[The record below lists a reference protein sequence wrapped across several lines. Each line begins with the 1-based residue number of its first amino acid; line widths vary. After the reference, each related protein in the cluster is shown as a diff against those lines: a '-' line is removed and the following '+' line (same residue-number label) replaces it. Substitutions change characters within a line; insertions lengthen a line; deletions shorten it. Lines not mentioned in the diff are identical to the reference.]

1 MTSATPT
8 PISIFDV
15 DRTLT
20 RLPTYSAFLIFAALR
35 ARPWRLL
42 LLPLITPW
50 MLAYAARLIDR
61 RRLKAMMYWIALGR
75 RLPRGRAE
83 RIGEAF
89 AERLFRRGLYRE
101 AIATIRRE
109 RADGRRVMLATAAP
123 ELYIRPL
130 AMRLGISDVIATSCR
145 WSDGHLDPAIEGDN
159 CYGAAKLAMIGDYF
173 RHDGIDRRAVHVRA
187 YSDHASDLPMLE
199 WANEPVA
206 VNASARLRRI
216 AELRGWVTL
225 DWKAAEQSQGVGGI
239 NARRLPA

>member
-1 MTSATPT
+1 MTTAPA

-35 ARPWRLL
+35 ARPWRLF
-42 LLPLITPW
+42 LLPIIMPW

-75 RLPRGRAE
+75 RLPRKRAE

-89 AERLFRRGLYRE
+89 AEKLFQSGLYHE
-101 AIATIRRE
+101 AIAKIRTE
-109 RADGRRVMLATAAP
+109 RADGRRIMLATAAP

-130 AMRLGISDVIATSCR
+130 ASRLGISDVIATSCR

-173 RHDGIDRRAVHVRA
+173 QRDGIDRRAVHVRA

-216 AELRGWVTL
+216 AETRGWPTL
-225 DWKAAEQSQGVGGI
+225 DWKSAEQRHGSGGI
-239 NARRLPA
+239 DARRIPA